1 MLKKICM
8 IMSLCASMIYSSQ
21 ELFSHYD
28 FSHNKR
34 NEINFEVPALIFGV
48 GAPIAVT
55 ILGIASYFISSYMTP
70 ESFYVK
76 SKYPYAQIWY
86 DEMIIK
92 YPDAHLDEVPFLFEK
107 RGVFDNYVSCYT
119 SLECTYNQI
128 CGDRAD
134 LEIIN
139 NIYKKKAGNIELT
152 ENDINNS
159 RILEFIL
166 LNVVGYLQQNAYA
179 KRLICEGAVFPAAVA
194 ALAVYKNSFPTDSLA
209 IEGSIAMCA
218 CFAVCAYY
226 AKHQAIQA
234 NKFAC
239 SQAADIHVLQG
250 GLQYFNNLTKAGV
263 ISFKHPLTQVQ
274 AQMIADEIVRRS
286 LQD

>member
-1 MLKKICM
+1 MLKNIYLT
-8 IMSLCASMIYSSQ
+8 IGLFFSIIYSSQ

-28 FSHNKR
+28 FSHNAK
-34 NEINFEVPALIFGV
+34 NEIDFELPALIFGV
-48 GAPIAVT
+48 GVPIAGT
-55 ILGIASYFISSYMTP
+55 IVGIASYFISSYMTP

-86 DEMIIK
+86 DEMIVK
-92 YPDAHLDEVPFLFEK
+92 YPDVHLDKIPFLFEK

-119 SLECTYNQI
+119 SFECTFNQI
-128 CGDRAD
+128 CCDRAD

-139 NIYKKKAGNIELT
+139 NIYKKKAEGIELT
-152 ENDINNS
+152 ANDINNS
-159 RILEFIL
+159 RMLEFIL
-166 LNVVGYLQQNAYA
+166 LNVAGYLQQNAYA
-179 KRLICEGAVFPAAVA
+179 KRLMCEGAVIPAAVA
-194 ALAVYKNSFPTDSLA
+194 VLAVYKNNFTTDSLA
-209 IEGSIAMCA
+209 TEASIAMFA
-218 CFAVCAYY
+218 CLAVCAYY
-226 AKHQAIQA
+226 AKYQAIQA

-263 ISFKHPLTQVQ
+263 ISLKHPLTQVQ

-286 LQD
+286 SHD